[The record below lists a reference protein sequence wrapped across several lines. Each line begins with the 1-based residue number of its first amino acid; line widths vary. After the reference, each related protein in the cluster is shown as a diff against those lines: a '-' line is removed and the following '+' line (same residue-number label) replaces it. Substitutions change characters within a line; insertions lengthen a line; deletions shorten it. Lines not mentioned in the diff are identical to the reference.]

1 MNPKSLFDQESNPLA
16 RSLCLT
22 IGNGLPTDHQVAGDS
37 IGRFWRLFSPT
48 SPRMVLKSGNH
59 HTDSLP
65 IFLSFNLINLF
76 LNLFQAPSLVPLPS
90 HLCRSLR
97 NLTGFTSICWFLK
110 VFLLCWTIHCVIPS
124 ICHSDMCYD
133 TSFPCMPSIL
143 L

>member
-59 HTDSLP
+59 HTLTHCP
-65 IFLSFNLINLF
+65 FFSFNLINLF
-76 LNLFQAPSLVPLPS
+76 LNLFQAPSM
-90 HLCRSLR
+90 HNLR
-97 NLTGFTSICWFLK
+97 NLTGFTNICWFLK
-110 VFLLCWTIHCVIPS
+110 VFCIVALSIVSLPR
-124 ICHSDMCYD
+124 ICHSDVCYD